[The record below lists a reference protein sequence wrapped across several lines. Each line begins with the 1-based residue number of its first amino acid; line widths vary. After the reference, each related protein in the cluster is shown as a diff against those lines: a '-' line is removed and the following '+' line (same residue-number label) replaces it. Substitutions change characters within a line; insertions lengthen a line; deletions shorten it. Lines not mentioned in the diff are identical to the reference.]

1 MPTFGNHFYGRRDM
15 RKIWRYPGVPI
26 PSRLTSRYKVK

>member
-1 MPTFGNHFYGRRDM
+1 MPSFSMSYRQRDM

-26 PSRLTSRYKVK
+26 PSRLAHRYKVK